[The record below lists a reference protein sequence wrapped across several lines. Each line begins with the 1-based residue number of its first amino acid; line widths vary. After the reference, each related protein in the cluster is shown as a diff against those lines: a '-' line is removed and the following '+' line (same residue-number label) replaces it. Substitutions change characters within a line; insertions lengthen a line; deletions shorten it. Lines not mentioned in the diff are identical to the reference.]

1 MDTLAFENNFFCS
14 TPFASHCFQKRFQE
28 VIESI
33 IALNLKGLR
42 QPRHVDL
49 VAEFE
54 SIIALNLK
62 GLRHRSASSIYPA

>member
-42 QPRHVDL
+42 LNEFQLIPQPRRINHYS
-49 VAEFE
+49 E
-54 SIIALNLK
+54 LK
-62 GLRHRSASSIYPA
+62 GIDF

>member
-42 QPRHVDL
+42 QNG
-49 VAEFE
+49 
-54 SIIALNLK
+54 ALY
-62 GLRHRSASSIYPA
+62 RT